1 MRLFLFRSIIGSVY
15 SMSVF
20 GLDIYDFE
28 YAYRVDGLHDPEKGL
43 IFTWM
48 GQQYGT
54 EPGKEEVKNDP
65 VYDCEENLSELSFW
79 VCRE

>member
-15 SMSVF
+15 SMIVF

-54 EPGKEEVKNDP
+54 EPGKEEVKND
-65 VYDCEENLSELSFW
+65 LLSIISELSTIAKKI
-79 VCRE
+79 

>member
-1 MRLFLFRSIIGSVY
+1 MI
-15 SMSVF
+15 VF

-65 VYDCEENLSELSFW
+65 VYDCEENLSELSLW